1 MEISMRYSKR
11 PWPSLTIAIATVLL
25 GSHAAAQHDREYWQA
40 VATHHYE
47 VPAGESAA
55 KLSNELSAL
64 LASPDSE
71 LRDDLAYSIL
81 ARWIARGVL
90 PDQQLLSLAD
100 AWDANL
106 KRGIGETGTNSVLLR
121 SFSALCL
128 ASIAEREAKKRFLG
142 ESKYHQLV
150 ADGIAYLQTERDLR
164 GYDAQLGWIHATAH
178 TADLLQALAGNR
190 MLTSEEGRSILS
202 AIAVRLSSASEVFS
216 QGEQDRLAQTLL
228 AVLRRDDFKM
238 SVFEDWLSHLRD
250 DDKNVWQHPLTP
262 ASLAVYQNHTYLLQ
276 ALVVHLELEPDSE
289 RTISAR
295 RQVLEILRTR

>member
-1 MEISMRYSKR
+1 MRSSKR
-11 PWPSLTIAIATVLL
+11 ISNSLSVAVATVLL
-25 GSHAAAQHDREYWQA
+25 AAQAAAAQHDRAYWQA

-64 LASPDSE
+64 LASTDSG

-100 AWDANL
+100 DWDANL
-106 KRGIGETGTNSVLLR
+106 KRGIGEMGTDSVLLR

-128 ASIAEREAKKRFLG
+128 ASIAEREAKKPFLA
-142 ESKYHQLV
+142 EPRYHQLV
-150 ADGIAYLQTERDLR
+150 ADGIAYLQAERDLR

-190 MLTSEEGRSILS
+190 MLTSQEESSILS
-202 AIAVRLSSASEVFS
+202 AIAARLSSAPQVYS

-228 AVLRRDDFKM
+228 AVVRRDDFKM
-238 SVFEDWLSHLRD
+238 SVFDDWLTHLREED
-250 DDKNVWQHPLTP
+250 TNVWQHPLTP

-276 ALVVHLELEPDSE
+276 ALVVHLDLEPESE
-289 RTISAR
+289 KIVSAR
-295 RQVLEILRTR
+295 RQLLEILRTR